1 MPGSSGNFTYPE
13 KIKFVE
19 HLLYVSNWVLY
30 PLLIPGKKDLLSF
43 YYVLV
48 LVPEAF
54 HLKS

>member
-1 MPGSSGNFTYPE
+1 MPGSSGNFTYLE

-54 HLKS
+54 NLKS